1 MRRVVLAL
9 AVLALAFI
17 ACRKATPCE
26 LDPSQC
32 PSPTPAAS
40 TRAPLPTPTAERVTA
55 TFTPMIPVIV
65 QTAIVRQV
73 SVNVRDAANGDPTGE
88 YVYSGDEVVI
98 LEIDGDWVRI
108 QEPAGWVFIG
118 CLENLSERGCIAE

>member
-1 MRRVVLAL
+1 MKRTFLTLSLLAL
-9 AVLALAFI
+9 GTLACVASALEL
-17 ACRKATPCE
+17 ATP
-26 LDPSQC
+26 
-32 PSPTPAAS
+32 
-40 TRAPLPTPTAERVTA
+40 TRDPLPTPTPEHVAA

-108 QEPAGWVFIG
+108 QEPDGWVYVG
-118 CLENLSERGCIAE
+118 CLEGLSKKGCIAK